1 MNSGMFDLRIDKNK
15 EWSRW
20 RRSRVFLSSAFLLQ
34 EVISSD
40 LLLVWDLLLCRSRI
54 ALKVVFSVH
63 NFGLKVA

>member
-1 MNSGMFDLRIDKNK
+1 MVQV
-15 EWSRW
+15 EEV
-20 RRSRVFLSSAFLLQ
+20 RVFLSSAFLLQ